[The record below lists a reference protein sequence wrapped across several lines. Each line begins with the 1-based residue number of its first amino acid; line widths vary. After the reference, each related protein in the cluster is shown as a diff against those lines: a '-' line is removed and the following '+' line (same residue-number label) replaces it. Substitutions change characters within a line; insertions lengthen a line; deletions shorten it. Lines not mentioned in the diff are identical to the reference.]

1 MHENIPLIATPIS
14 HQFENKNYGK
24 EIAAVSDCL
33 EVRERSLDS
42 KLDKQYLF
50 HIDIDL
56 THEWDDE
63 LKNYLQNA
71 LNKKPELKLITLQA
85 TRCCK
90 EENLVDGIFQL
101 NGESYTEEE
110 MISYSLNNTKWLRE
124 VINDTVLIGLE
135 NNNYYPT
142 PAYDIITEGDFIS
155 KVIYNNDLFLLL
167 DIAHAMVSA
176 HNKKTSY
183 EEYILT
189 LPLDRLIQL
198 HICQPTLVEGGI
210 ARDTHNEPNNEMYL
224 EVLRLIKKYPT
235 IKYLTIEYY
244 KDKDILI
251 SSINKLRQLISSTS

>member
-1 MHENIPLIATPIS
+1 MIPQIATPIS
-14 HQFENKNYGK
+14 HQFENEYYGK

-42 KLDKQYLF
+42 KLNKQYLF

-63 LKNYLQNA
+63 LRSYLENA
-71 LNKKPELKLITLQA
+71 LSKKPELKLITLQA

-90 EENLVDGIFQL
+90 DGNLVDGIFQL
-101 NGESYTEEE
+101 KGKSYTDKE
-110 MISYSLNNTKWLRE
+110 MLSHSVKNTKWLRQN
-124 VINDTVLIGLE
+124 ISKSVLIGLE

-142 PAYDIITEGDFIS
+142 PAYDIITEGNFIS
-155 KVIYNNDLFLLL
+155 KVVYENNLFLLL

-176 HNKKTSY
+176 HNKNTSY
-183 EEYILT
+183 EDYILR

-198 HICQPTLVEGGI
+198 HICQPTLTEGGI
-210 ARDTHNEPNNEMYL
+210 ARDTHNEPNDDMFK
-224 EVLRLIKKYPT
+224 EVIRLINKYQS

-251 SSINKLRQLISSTS
+251 TSINRLRQLVVSATL

>member
-1 MHENIPLIATPIS
+1 MIPQIATPIS

-63 LKNYLQNA
+63 LRSYLENA
-71 LNKKPELKLITLQA
+71 LSKKTELKLITLQA

-90 EENLVDGIFQL
+90 DENLVDGIFQL
-101 NGESYTEEE
+101 KGKSYTDKE
-110 MISYSLNNTKWLRE
+110 MLSHSVKNTKWLRQI
-124 VINDTVLIGLE
+124 INKSVLICLE

-155 KVIYNNDLFLLL
+155 KVIYKNNLFLLL
-167 DIAHAMVSA
+167 DIAHAMVTA
-176 HNKKTSY
+176 HNKKISY
-183 EEYILT
+183 GQYIQK
-189 LPLDRLIQL
+189 PD
-198 HICQPTLVEGGI
+198 
-210 ARDTHNEPNNEMYL
+210 
-224 EVLRLIKKYPT
+224 
-235 IKYLTIEYY
+235 
-244 KDKDILI
+244 
-251 SSINKLRQLISSTS
+251 